1 MMQIRG
7 LKSVFRKININFRDN
22 IIDMKNAYKKIG
34 SWIAIFAML
43 LTSFMPLISHAVE
56 SKNNT
61 HKIERICTSQGIKF
75 ISTQNQSPEK
85 NHTNIN
91 MVHCA
96 YCSIASDKNYLPE
109 GSIQLGLVLIS
120 SPAKF
125 FLEYESPVLQ
135 SYFRSSHPPQAPPVI

>member
-1 MMQIRG
+1 MMQIHG
-7 LKSVFRKININFRDN
+7 LKSVFQKININFRDN

-75 ISTQNQSPEK
+75 LSTQNQSSDK

-91 MVHCA
+91 MDHCA
-96 YCSIASDKNYLPE
+96 YCSIASDKHYLPE
-109 GSIQLGLVLIS
+109 RNTQLGLILI
-120 SPAKF
+120 PNAAKF
-125 FLEYESPVLQ
+125 FLEYESPVIVAH
-135 SYFRSSHPPQAPPVI
+135 FRTSFFPQAPPLV